1 MSMKYV
7 TCGDVVWLLGAS
19 KGGRAFRVK
28 SRLLGL
34 ASRSLG
40 DLVPAHLCCLLPPL
54 ALFTLVHPDCVIL
67 TIAHLTEVSLCAK
80 HSVK

>member
-1 MSMKYV
+1 MKYV

-19 KGGRAFRVK
+19 KGGGLLAFRVK

-34 ASRSLG
+34 ASRSLC

-54 ALFTLVHPDCVIL
+54 ALVTLVHPDCVIL